1 MKSST
6 HQKGKRN
13 ITNIHKPKAMDG
25 DRGEAVVS
33 IQSSPFFTGM
43 FYLYIRNVSVK
54 KGEKQIISHHILI
67 YEEPLP
73 ANMVKRYFKMT
84 NNNNKKEN
92 MKYTKVF
99 NANYASEVMND
110 LPSHAYIDKTTCGV
124 GMTSV
129 AIEENCDTLLLVP
142 TKLLVENKAN
152 QYPSSRCDY
161 DVQGV
166 TGDVDDYTIQYYFKQ
181 CQGKQPAKYICTYDS
196 FAKMLPFAQMDN
208 VRIVVDE
215 SDKVFAQSH
224 LKSDSTTEIDV
235 LNYMLKELEPLQE
248 RVTMISSTP
257 VPVNYFKGTYGEW
270 IMGLDQYKF
279 SWTTSMTVTPMMCK
293 RRMPT
298 EALKKEV
305 IQPIVAGKEAVIG
318 DRKFRKTIIFLN
330 SVTSICKTIKECGIK
345 DCSGIICSNSNE
357 QETKLKK
364 TKLDGIRIKDFSH
377 LPTFTFITSTGF
389 QGIDLDDPEAMNV
402 VVSSGNTKDYL
413 NGDSPS
419 MMLDLRLDIKQA
431 VSRNRNRSNPNSDR
445 FVFFYNLDI
454 FDIDVPELIGKI
466 DTLQQR
472 IEDYCK
478 GMNIGFAV
486 VDPMGISEI
495 YKRYTYIDGG
505 KLFIN
510 LLNFNFDKYLATNVI
525 QLYQSG
531 FALMSNMSSTFSGPI
546 NVAKPRESRETSY
559 KPIYEKYQAQI
570 DGAPVVW
577 TPEELACENYILV
590 DRCYKEFGKVFHDS
604 DYAKEIVNASD
615 SFGAVDMESEV
626 KKVIKPG
633 KYNCKDLKEMLQ
645 EVYTANGYYRI
656 AKATDI
662 IDYYP
667 DSSRPTSSST
677 GKYIIVR

>member
-1 MKSST
+1 M
-6 HQKGKRN
+6 
-13 ITNIHKPKAMDG
+13 
-25 DRGEAVVS
+25 
-33 IQSSPFFTGM
+33 
-43 FYLYIRNVSVK
+43 
-54 KGEKQIISHHILI
+54 I
-67 YEEPLP
+67 YTQE
-73 ANMVKRYFKMT
+73 
-84 NNNNKKEN
+84 
-92 MKYTKVF
+92 F
-99 NANYASEVMND
+99 NANYASDVMD
-110 LPSHAYIDKTTCGV
+110 SLPTHAYIDKTTCGV

-129 AIEENCDTLLLVP
+129 AIEENCNTLLLVP
-142 TKLLVENKAN
+142 TKLLVDNKAN
-152 QYPSSRCDY
+152 QYPSSRCGY
-161 DVQGV
+161 HVQGV
-166 TGDVDDYTIQYYFKQ
+166 TGDVDDYTIQYYFNQ
-181 CQGKQPAKYICTYDS
+181 CQETQPAKYICTYDS
-196 FAKMLPFAQMDN
+196 FAKMLPFAKRDD

-224 LKSDSTTEIDV
+224 LKSDSTMEIDV
-235 LNYMLKELEPLQE
+235 LNYMLKELEPLQD

-257 VPVNYFKGTYGEW
+257 VPIDCFKGTCGEW

-279 SWTTSMTVTPMMCK
+279 TWTTSMTVTPMMCK

-298 EALKKEV
+298 DALKKEV
-305 IQPIVAGKEAVIG
+305 IQPIVAGKDAVVG
-318 DRKFRKTIIFLN
+318 DRTFRKAIIFLN
-330 SVTSICKTIKECGIK
+330 SVNSICKTIKDCGIEG
-345 DCSGIICSNSNE
+345 CSGIICSNSNE
-357 QETKLKK
+357 QEAKLKK
-364 TKLDGIRIKDFSH
+364 AKLDCIRIKDYSH
-377 LPTFTFITSTGF
+377 LPAFTFITSTGF

-454 FDIDVPELIGKI
+454 FDIDVPALIVKI
-466 DTLQQR
+466 DALQKR

-478 GMNIGFAV
+478 GMNIGFAI

-505 KLFIN
+505 KLF
-510 LLNFNFDKYLATNVI
+510 LNHMSFNFDKYLATNVI
-525 QLYQSG
+525 RLYQSG

-546 NVAKPRESRETSY
+546 NVAKPREPRETSY
-559 KPIYEKYQAQI
+559 KPICDKYQAQVN
-570 DGAPVVW
+570 GVPVEW

-590 DRCYKEFGKVFHDS
+590 DRCYNEFGKVFYNS
-604 DYAKEIVNASD
+604 NYARTMTAASE
-615 SFGAVDMESEV
+615 SFDAVDMDCEV

-633 KYNCKDLKEMLQ
+633 RYSCKELKEKLQ
-645 EVYTANGYYRI
+645 EVYEANGYNRT

-667 DSSRPTSSST
+667 DSSRPTSSNK

>member
-1 MKSST
+1 M
-6 HQKGKRN
+6 
-13 ITNIHKPKAMDG
+13 A
-25 DRGEAVVS
+25 
-33 IQSSPFFTGM
+33 FF
-43 FYLYIRNVSVK
+43 K
-54 KGEKQIISHHILI
+54 KL
-67 YEEPLP
+67 
-73 ANMVKRYFKMT
+73 
-84 NNNNKKEN
+84 NNKIKERNN
-92 MKYTKVF
+92 MIEYCY
-99 NANYASEVMND
+99 NANYASEVMKD
-110 LPSHAYIDKTTCGV
+110 LPTHAYIDKTTCGV

-129 AIEENCDTLLLVP
+129 AIEENCNTLLLVP

-152 QYPSSRCDY
+152 QYPSTRCPY
-161 DVQGV
+161 YVQGV
-166 TGDVDDYTIQYYFKQ
+166 TGDVDDYTIQYYFNK
-181 CQGKQPAKYICTYDS
+181 CQTRQPAKYICTYDS
-196 FAKMLPFAQMDN
+196 FAKMLPFARRND

-235 LNYMLKELEPLQE
+235 LNYMLKELEPLQD

-257 VPVNYFKGTYGEW
+257 VPVDYFQGTYGEW

-279 SWTTSMTVTPMMCK
+279 KWTTSMTVTPMMCK

-298 EALKKEV
+298 DALKKEV
-305 IQPIVAGKEAVIG
+305 IQPIVAGKDAVVG
-318 DRKFRKTIIFLN
+318 DRKFRKAIIFLN
-330 SVTSICKTIKECGIK
+330 SVNSICKAIKECGIK
-345 DCSGIICSNSNE
+345 GMSGIICSNSNE
-357 QETKLKK
+357 QETKLKRA
-364 TKLDGIRIKDFSH
+364 KLDGIRVRDFSN

-431 VSRNRNRSNPNSDR
+431 VSRNRNRNNPNADR

-454 FDIDVPELIGKI
+454 FDIDVPALIGKI
-466 DTLQQR
+466 DALQQR

-478 GMNIGFAV
+478 GMNKGFAI

-495 YKRYTYIDGG
+495 YKRYTYIDHN

-559 KPIYEKYQAQI
+559 KPICEKYQAQL
-570 DGAPVVW
+570 DGKTVSW

-590 DRCYKEFGKVFHDS
+590 DRCYNEFGKVFYDS
-604 DYAKEIVNASD
+604 DYARSLVETSD
-615 SFGAVDMESEV
+615 ARNAVDMESEV
-626 KKVIKPG
+626 KKLIAPG
-633 KYNCKDLKEMLQ
+633 KYSCKDLKEMLQ
-645 EVYTANGYYRI
+645 EVYSANGYNRT

-662 IDYYP
+662 NDYYP
-667 DSSRPTSSST
+667 NSSRPTSSST

>member
-1 MKSST
+1 
-6 HQKGKRN
+6 
-13 ITNIHKPKAMDG
+13 
-25 DRGEAVVS
+25 
-33 IQSSPFFTGM
+33 M

-54 KGEKQIISHHILI
+54 KGEKQIISHHVLI
-67 YEEPLP
+67 CEEPLP
-73 ANMVKRYFKMT
+73 VDMVWQYFKMF
-84 NNNNKKEN
+84 NNKKR
-92 MKYTKVF
+92 KYMIYRQEF
-99 NANYASEVMND
+99 NANYASEVMD
-110 LPSHAYIDKTTCGV
+110 SLPAHAYIDKTTCGV

-129 AIEENCDTLLLVP
+129 AIEENCNTLLLVP

-152 QYPSSRCDY
+152 QYPSSRCGY
-161 DVQGV
+161 VVQGV
-166 TGDVDDYTIQYYFKQ
+166 TGDVDNYTIQYYFKQ
-181 CQGKQPAKYICTYDS
+181 CQGRQPVKYICTYDS
-196 FAKMLPFAQMDN
+196 FAKMLSFAQMDN

-224 LKSDSTTEIDV
+224 LKSDSTMEIDV

-270 IMGLDQYKF
+270 IMGLDQYEF

-305 IQPIVAGKEAVIG
+305 IQPIVAGKESVIG
-318 DRKFRKTIIFLN
+318 DRKFRKAIIFLN
-330 SVTSICKTIKECGIK
+330 SVASICKTIKECGIK

-364 TKLDGIRIKDFSH
+364 AKLDGIRIKDFSR

-454 FDIDVPELIGKI
+454 FDIDVPALIGKI

-472 IEDYCK
+472 IEKYCK

-486 VDPMGISEI
+486 VDPESVPDN
-495 YKRYTYIDGG
+495 YKRYTYLKDDG
-505 KLFIN
+505 KLDIN

-604 DYAKEIVNASD
+604 DYAREIVNFSD
-615 SFGAVDMESEV
+615 SFGAVDMKSEV
-626 KKVIKPG
+626 RKVIKPG
-633 KYNCKDLKEMLQ
+633 KYSCKELKEMLQ
-645 EVYTANGYYRI
+645 EVYTANGYNRT

-662 IDYYP
+662 IEYYP

>member
-1 MKSST
+1 
-6 HQKGKRN
+6 
-13 ITNIHKPKAMDG
+13 MDG
-25 DRGEAVVS
+25 DSGEAVVS

-54 KGEKQIISHHILI
+54 KGEKQIISHHVLI
-67 YEEPLP
+67 CEEPLP
-73 ANMVKRYFKMT
+73 VDMVWQYFKMF
-84 NNNNKKEN
+84 NNKKR
-92 MKYTKVF
+92 KYMIYRQEF
-99 NANYASEVMND
+99 NANYASEVMD
-110 LPSHAYIDKTTCGV
+110 SLPAHAYIDKTTCGV

-129 AIEENCDTLLLVP
+129 AIEENCNTLLLVP

-152 QYPSSRCDY
+152 QYPSSRCGY
-161 DVQGV
+161 VVQGV
-166 TGDVDDYTIQYYFKQ
+166 TGDVDNYTIQYYFKQ
-181 CQGKQPAKYICTYDS
+181 CQGRQPVKYICTYDS
-196 FAKMLPFAQMDN
+196 FAKMLSFAQMDN

-224 LKSDSTTEIDV
+224 LKSDSTMEIDV

-270 IMGLDQYKF
+270 IMGLDQYEF

-305 IQPIVAGKEAVIG
+305 IQPIVAGKESVIG
-318 DRKFRKTIIFLN
+318 DRKFRKAIIFLN
-330 SVTSICKTIKECGIK
+330 SVASICKTIKECGIK

-364 TKLDGIRIKDFSH
+364 AKLDGIRIKDFSR

-454 FDIDVPELIGKI
+454 FDIDVPALIGKI

-472 IEDYCK
+472 IEKYCK

-486 VDPMGISEI
+486 VDPESVPDN
-495 YKRYTYIDGG
+495 YKRYTYLKDDG
-505 KLFIN
+505 KLDIN

-604 DYAKEIVNASD
+604 DYAREIVNFSD
-615 SFGAVDMESEV
+615 SFGAVDMKSEV
-626 KKVIKPG
+626 RKVIKPG
-633 KYNCKDLKEMLQ
+633 KYSCKELKEMLQ
-645 EVYTANGYYRI
+645 EVYTANGYNRT

-662 IDYYP
+662 IEYYP

>member
-1 MKSST
+1 MCDYMSRRRRMETAAKQSPPS
-6 HQKGKRN
+6 K
-13 ITNIHKPKAMDG
+13 
-25 DRGEAVVS
+25 
-33 IQSSPFFTGM
+33 SSPFFTGM

-67 YEEPLP
+67 YVQPLP
-73 ANMVKRYFKMT
+73 ADMVWQYFKIL
-84 NNNNKKEN
+84 NNKIKERNN
-92 MKYTKVF
+92 MIEYCY
-99 NANYASEVMND
+99 NANYASEVIKD
-110 LPSHAYIDKTTCGV
+110 LPTHAYIDKTTCGV

-129 AIEENCDTLLLVP
+129 AIEENCNTLLLVP

-152 QYPSSRCDY
+152 QYPSSRCPY
-161 DVQGV
+161 YVQGV
-166 TGDVDDYTIQYYFKQ
+166 TGDVDDYTIHSYINQ

-196 FAKMLPFAQMDN
+196 FAKMLPFAKMEN

-235 LNYMLKELEPLQE
+235 LNYMLKELEPLQD

-257 VPVNYFKGTYGEW
+257 VPVEYFQGTYGEW

-279 SWTTSMTVTPMMCK
+279 TWTTSMTVTPMMCK

-298 EALKKEV
+298 DALKKEV
-305 IQPIVAGKEAVIG
+305 IQPIVAGKDAIVG
-318 DRKFRKTIIFLN
+318 DRTFRKAIIFLN
-330 SVTSICKTIKECGIK
+330 SVNSICKTIKECGIK
-345 DCSGIICSNSNE
+345 GMSGIICSNSNE
-357 QETKLKK
+357 QETKLKRA
-364 TKLDGIRIKDFSH
+364 KLDGIRVRDFSN

-454 FDIDVPELIGKI
+454 FDIDVPALIGKI
-466 DTLQQR
+466 DALQQR

-478 GMNIGFAV
+478 GMNIGFDV

-495 YKRYTYIDGG
+495 YKRYTYIDHN

-559 KPIYEKYQAQI
+559 KPICEKYQAQL
-570 DGAPVVW
+570 DGKTASW

-590 DRCYKEFGKVFHDS
+590 DRCYKEFGKVFYDS
-604 DYAKEIVNASD
+604 DYARSLVKTSD
-615 SFGAVDMESEV
+615 ARNAVDINCEV
-626 KKVIKPG
+626 KKVIAPG
-633 KYNCKDLKEMLQ
+633 KYSCKELKEKLQ
-645 EVYTANGYYRI
+645 KVYADNGYNRT

-662 IDYYP
+662 NDYYP
-667 DSSRPTSSST
+667 NSSRPTSSST

>member
-224 LKSDSTTEIDV
+224 LKSDSTMEIDV